1 MQRAPSVN
9 FRDAL
14 DVARRQKAKF
24 FELSR
29 TATLARLPARL
40 GKRDEARAML
50 ADIYGWFTESFDTA
64 DLKEAKALLDELNT
78 FTEREHPLTKNLPA
92 SFEVMDEL
100 YLIELQEPTAC
111 HVLLTTE
118 LPKDPSPPGFGFVY
132 DKDTSL
138 MPDGKTRVLGYTR
151 ALGQGGVAYIAL
163 GHCHSPI
170 TTRQPVVD
178 ASVDTTG
185 GPPMLF
191 RGAWET
197 ASFEQ
202 LLRNGIT
209 WGLGQER
216 AEL

>member
-1 MQRAPSVN
+1 MQRGPSVI
-9 FRDAL
+9 FVTHWILRD
-14 DVARRQKAKF
+14 VRRRNCSS
-24 FELSR
+24 LR
-29 TATLARLPARL
+29 TTGSLARLL
-40 GKRDEARAML
+40 GGQGKGGEARAML
-50 ADIYGWFTESFDTA
+50 ADIYGWFPESFDNA

-151 ALGQGGVAYIAL
+151 ALGKGGVAYIAL
-163 GHCHSPI
+163 GHCHSP
-170 TTRQPVVD
+170 RNDVQPLWTP
-178 ASVDTTG
+178 A
-185 GPPMLF
+185 
-191 RGAWET
+191 
-197 ASFEQ
+197 
-202 LLRNGIT
+202 
-209 WGLGQER
+209 
-216 AEL
+216 